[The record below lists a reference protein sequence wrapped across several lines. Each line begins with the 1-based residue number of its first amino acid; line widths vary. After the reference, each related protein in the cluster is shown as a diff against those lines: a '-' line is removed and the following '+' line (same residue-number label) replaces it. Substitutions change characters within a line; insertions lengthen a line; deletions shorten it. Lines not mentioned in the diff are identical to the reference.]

1 MRCNYNITIVT
12 TGATSGAG
20 ITLPSGPPAFTPGFC
35 VARGSQL

>member
-20 ITLPSGPPAFTPGFC
+20 ITFPSGAHEFIPGFC
-35 VARGSQL
+35 VARGP